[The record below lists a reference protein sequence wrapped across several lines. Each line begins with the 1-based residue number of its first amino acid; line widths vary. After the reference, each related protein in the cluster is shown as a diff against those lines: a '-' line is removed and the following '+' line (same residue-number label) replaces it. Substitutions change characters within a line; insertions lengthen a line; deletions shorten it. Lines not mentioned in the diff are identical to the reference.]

1 MKKGLLIFLYLFTVF
16 FAACGKDTFS
26 TSAEMMEALTEQYNV
41 IGNIKEVGRITK
53 DGALL
58 LIGAV
63 YYTNSQVME
72 YYAAEFSEGK
82 NGRYQFA
89 QRVTLAQDY
98 QLGFGKWKDGY
109 VIVCNHPDVST
120 IHFTLSA
127 NSKYREEDLEVTESP
142 FVYFFDFPDFDA
154 EPNYSMQIDWLDS
167 SGNKIW

>member
-1 MKKGLLIFLYLFTVF
+1 MKKKIFLFVCLFAVIL
-16 FAACGKDTFS
+16 AACADGTAS
-26 TSAEMMEALTEQYNV
+26 TSAEMLEVLAEQHKITGNV
-41 IGNIKEVGRITK
+41 EEVGRIAK
-53 DGALL
+53 DDALL
-58 LIGAV
+58 FIGAV
-63 YYTNSQVME
+63 YYADDKVIA

-82 NGRYQFA
+82 DGQYQFA
-89 QRVTLAQDY
+89 QRVALAQDY

-127 NSKYREEDLEVTESP
+127 NGKYKEEDLDVTETP